1 MIKQEMSMP
10 AVLKFVP
17 MEKVQDALCA
27 TDKNDKRERDLPNR
41 QTVFFTIALGLFG
54 SSSYEEVLRTLR
66 DGLDANYDLPNSRKI
81 AAKSAISNARQ
92 RVGSEPLV
100 ELFKAVVKPIAIRH
114 STKGAFAFGRRLV
127 AVDGIL
133 FDVHDT
139 RENAM
144 EFPRPS
150 TATGPCA
157 YPQVRC
163 VGLVECGTHVLF
175 DYELTQGERKS
186 EKALATVLLA
196 RLEPGQLCLADRLY
210 SDYKRWKIAADTGAD
225 LLWRVKSDIRL
236 DRGKT
241 CEDGSYMSELYGGDR
256 EDGVCCPVRVIEFTV
271 KHKGSREKYR
281 LITTLK
287 PSEASAQQLAGLYRE
302 RWEWEAFGREFKSE
316 LNQVRG
322 VLRSKLPDLVRQEIV
337 ASFLAYYAVRCF
349 MHEAALSIDE
359 DMDRLSFKHSLSV
372 VRRRISQARVFSP

>member
-1 MIKQEMSMP
+1 VIKPEMSLP
-10 AVLKFVP
+10 DLLKFVP

-27 TDKNDKRERDLPNR
+27 TNKNDKRERDLPNR
-41 QTVFFTIALGLFG
+41 QTVFYTIAMALFG
-54 SSSYEEVLRTLR
+54 SSSYQEVLRTLR
-66 DGLDANYDLPNSRKI
+66 DGLGANNDLPSSGKI

-114 STKGAFAFGRRLV
+114 STKGAFAFGRRLI

-139 RENAM
+139 RENAK
-144 EFPRPS
+144 EFPRQS
-150 TATGPCA
+150 TGSGPCA

-163 VGLVECGTHVLF
+163 VALVECGTHVLF
-175 DYELTQGERKS
+175 DYELTQGELKS
-186 EKALATVLLA
+186 EKALATKLLS
-196 RLEPGQLCLADRLY
+196 RLEPGQLLLADRLY
-210 SDYKRWKIAADTGAD
+210 SDYKRWKIASDTGAD

-236 DRGKT
+236 DRGET
-241 CEDGSYMSELYGGDR
+241 FEDGSYMSELFGGER
-256 EDGVCCPVRVIEFTV
+256 EDGVCCLVRVIEFTV

-287 PSEASAQQLAGLYRE
+287 PSEASAKQLAGLYRE

-316 LNQVRG
+316 FYQVRG

-337 ASFLAYYAVRCF
+337 ASFLAYYAIRCF

-372 VRRRISQARVFSP
+372 VRRRISQARAFSP